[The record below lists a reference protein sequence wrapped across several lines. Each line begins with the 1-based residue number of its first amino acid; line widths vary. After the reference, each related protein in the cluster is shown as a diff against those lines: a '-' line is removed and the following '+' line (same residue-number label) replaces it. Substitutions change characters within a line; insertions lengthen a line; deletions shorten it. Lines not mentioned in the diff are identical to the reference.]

1 VAWRAPSLVL
11 VLACAVFG
19 LAGCGNSPA
28 KHPQAQST
36 TTTTSIPT
44 PAITTPTIII
54 KGQSYKVPTEGGSEP
69 IDNFTDSGQQI
80 VLTSKG
86 FLPYHLLVAS
96 NVPVTWTN
104 LTPKTVTLNFGHSEI
119 RPEVLKTG
127 ASYTY
132 PGTGLLSFIVT
143 SSTGYH
149 GAVTIGAFTP

>member
-1 VAWRAPSLVL
+1 VVWRTASRFG

-19 LAGCGNSPA
+19 LAGCASSPD
-28 KHPQAQST
+28 KHPVAQST
-36 TTTTSIPT
+36 TTTSVPT

-54 KGQSYKVPTEGGSEP
+54 KGRSYNVPTEGGTRP
-69 IDNFTDSGQQI
+69 IDSITDSGQQI

-96 NVPVTWTN
+96 NVAVTWTN
-104 LTPKTVTLNFGHSEI
+104 LSPRAVTLDFGHSGL
-119 RPEVLKTG
+119 RPVVLKTG

-143 SSTGYH
+143 SSTGFH